1 MRDYSL
7 IEAFLGEEKFIPKG
21 TASIMWQGFMIGWA
35 GYYSLVHYYVHEWV
49 AILIVILIA
58 GMQQVSNALIPAY
71 GDDKVNYIGSYG
83 FQWTGLAWNSIGVLF
98 AFILDAMVPPSI
110 GKDRPEGD
118 DDDDCDD
125 CDDDDM

>member
-1 MRDYSL
+1 M
-7 IEAFLGEEKFIPKG
+7 LGRKPCG
-21 TASIMWQGFMIGWA
+21 GSA
-35 GYYSLVHYYVHEWV
+35 L
-49 AILIVILIA
+49 AI
-58 GMQQVSNALIPAY
+58 S
-71 GDDKVNYIGSYG
+71 D
-83 FQWTGLAWNSIGVLF
+83 GLAWNSIGVLF